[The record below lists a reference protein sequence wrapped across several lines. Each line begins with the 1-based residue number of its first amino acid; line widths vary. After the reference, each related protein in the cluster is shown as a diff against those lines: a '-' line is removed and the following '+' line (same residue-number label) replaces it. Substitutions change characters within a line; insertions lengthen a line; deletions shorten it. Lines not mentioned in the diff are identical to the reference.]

1 MLVYLESAYN
11 HSLILIN
18 LTIVSGMLACDLS
31 LHSACVLGTIV
42 FFFYFFFSTMDLSIF
57 L

>member
-42 FFFYFFFSTMDLSIF
+42 FFFFFFLVQWT
-57 L
+57 